1 MYIFNIYSDC
11 CKTILVKI
19 EGMAIPFTF
28 KLAGVKNGNPT
39 WKTDIGVDIYYENGK
54 WIIGYE
60 NEKDFISN
68 SSGECPESVESWS
81 NQNNGFKLEGG
92 KIECDSAI
100 YSLDKLKPKTKPK
113 TKN

>member
-28 KLAGVKNGNPT
+28 KLAGVKNENPT
-39 WKTDIGVDIYYENGK
+39 WKTNIGVDIYYENGK

-68 SSGECPESVESWS
+68 SSDECPESVESWS
-81 NQNNGFKLEGG
+81 NQINRFKLGLITLEL
-92 KIECDSAI
+92 ILQYVSHFVHLAI
-100 YSLDKLKPKTKPK
+100 LYL
-113 TKN
+113 